1 MDKRHT
7 LFYFARTRGG
17 TRKTAD
23 EERGEQHRGRQ
34 EAAGAR
40 LNHSERPAHPRR
52 ALGKSQTSARRE
64 SKAPNFVDAL
74 P

>member
-7 LFYFARTRGG
+7 LFNFARTRGG
-17 TRKTAD
+17 TRETAAT
-23 EERGEQHRGRQ
+23 EREGRHRGRQ
-34 EAAGAR
+34 GAAGAR
-40 LNHSERPAHPRR
+40 LNHGERSTESRR
-52 ALGKSQTSARRE
+52 ALGERLASARRE